1 MEILKVKDLMVP
13 IEQYC
18 TVSEDMTLFDAV
30 MELEKAQIEYQAS
43 GRAYRAVLV
52 CDKQGKVIGKLSQLD
67 VLRSLE
73 PRYTE
78 MGDLRKV
85 SGFGL
90 SAEFLHSVM
99 EKFELWQTAID
110 DMCRKAMARNVGELV
125 RSPLEGEVIDQE
137 APLNRAI
144 HQLVVGHFQSLLV
157 TSKGNIVGILR
168 LVDVVHHVTELMK
181 RCGI

>member
-1 MEILKVKDLMVP
+1 METLKVKDLMVP

-18 TVSEDMTLFDAV
+18 TVSEDVTLYDAV
-30 MELEKAQIEYQAS
+30 IELEKARIEYEARD
-43 GRAYRAVLV
+43 RAYRAVLV
-52 CDKQGKVIGKLSQLD
+52 CDKQGKVIGKLSQID

-99 EKFELWQTAID
+99 EKFALWQTALD
-110 DMCRKAMARNVGELV
+110 DMCRKAMVRSVGELV

-157 TSKGNIVGILR
+157 TSKGDVVGVLR
-168 LVDVVHHVTELMK
+168 LVDVFHQITERLK
-181 RCGI
+181 LCRI